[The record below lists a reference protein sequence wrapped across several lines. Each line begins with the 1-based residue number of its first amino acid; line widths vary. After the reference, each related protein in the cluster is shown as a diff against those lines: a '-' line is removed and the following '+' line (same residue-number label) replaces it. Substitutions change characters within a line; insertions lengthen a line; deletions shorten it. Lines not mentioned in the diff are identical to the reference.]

1 MKKIISFIMALGM
14 MFACTS
20 CSTSSESPQNGGPQE
35 SQMKAICELAVMK
48 CYYHNVAKYTE
59 EDAEGFFVWK
69 KDKKFWI
76 EYSGVVTLGVDVSQV
91 SIEIEDNEVTITLP
105 EAKVFGCEVD
115 SDSLTE
121 DSFIV
126 AKGSAS
132 IDAADE
138 VEALKI
144 AQTRLAEMAANDR
157 TLLANARQQVQNL
170 LEDYIS
176 NIGNAV
182 GKEYSIKWID
192 VNKTPISTSIPEP
205 EATPEMKE

>member
-1 MKKIISFIMALGM
+1 
-14 MFACTS
+14 
-20 CSTSSESPQNGGPQE
+20 
-35 SQMKAICELAVMK
+35 MKAICELAVMK

-144 AQTRLAEMAANDR
+144 AQTRLAEMAPNDR